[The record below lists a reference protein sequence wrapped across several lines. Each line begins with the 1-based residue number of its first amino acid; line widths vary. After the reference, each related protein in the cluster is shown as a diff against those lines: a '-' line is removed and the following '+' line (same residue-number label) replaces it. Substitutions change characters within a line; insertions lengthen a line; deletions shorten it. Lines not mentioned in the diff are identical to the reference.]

1 MTVRRIIKITSEH
14 SQAKYRQI
22 IQSVINSISGGIL
35 KKGDKVPSINEI
47 ANEYNLSRDTV
58 MLAFNEL
65 KARGIL
71 GAVPGKGYF
80 VESDNIGVSSKV
92 LLLFDELNTFKEEL
106 YNSFIENLPDDTQ
119 VDIYFHH
126 FDINVFTSLIK
137 ERVGK
142 YSAYVIMPANLN
154 DISPVISL
162 LPSDKVY
169 IIDRKIDELEGYPV
183 VYQSFDEDMYN
194 GLNSAV
200 DLLRKYKRINL
211 VYPGGKEPKGF
222 LNGFKRFCED
232 FNFKSSV
239 FDQIKTRPIKKEEVY
254 ILPNDRMLINL
265 VKRCWEKKYEIG
277 KDVGI
282 ISINDSALKEV
293 VANGISTISTDF
305 KLMGQTLAEFVENK
319 KTGEV
324 KNVSRFT
331 KRSSL

>member
-1 MTVRRIIKITSEH
+1 MVKKIIKITSEH

-22 IQSVINSISGGIL
+22 IQSVINAISEGIIT
-35 KKGDKVPSINEI
+35 KGDKVPSINEI

-80 VESDNIGVSSKV
+80 VESDNISVSSKI

-106 YNSFIENLPDDTQ
+106 YNSFIENLPEDTQ

-142 YSAYVIMPANLN
+142 YSAYVIMPANLSN
-154 DISPVISL
+154 ISSVINL

-169 IIDRKIDELEGYPV
+169 IIDRKINELDGYPV
-183 VYQSFDEDMYN
+183 VYQSFEEDIYN
-194 GLNSAV
+194 GLFSAK
-200 DLLRKYKRINL
+200 DLLKNYNKIIL
-211 VYPGGKEPKGF
+211 AYPGGKEPRGF
-222 LNGFKRFCED
+222 LTGFVNFCTEFGFKH
-232 FNFKSSV
+232 SV
-239 FDQIKTRPIKKEEVY
+239 YDQIKNKPIKKGEVY

-265 VKRCWEKKYEIG
+265 VKRCWEKKLEIG
-277 KDVGI
+277 KDVGV

-293 VANGISTISTDF
+293 VANGVSTISTDF
-305 KLMGQTLAEFVENK
+305 KLMGKTLAEFVENK
-319 KTGEV
+319 KSGEV
-324 KNVSRFT
+324 KNASKFT
-331 KRSSL
+331 KRNSL

>member
-1 MTVRRIIKITSEH
+1 MVKKIIKITSEH

-22 IQSVINSISGGIL
+22 IQSVINAIADGVI

-80 VESDNIGVSSKV
+80 VESDNIGISSKI

-106 YNSFIENLPDDTQ
+106 YNAFIENLPDDTQ

-126 FDINVFTSLIK
+126 FDKNVFNSLIK

-142 YSAYVIMPANLN
+142 YSAYVIMPANLT
-154 DISPVISL
+154 DISTVVSL

-194 GLNSAV
+194 GLKEAKE
-200 DLLRKYKRINL
+200 LIEKYKKIIF

-222 LNGFKRFCED
+222 LTGFERFCAEISM
-232 FNFKSSV
+232 NYAV
-239 FDQIKTRPIKKEEVY
+239 YDQIKNKPIKRGEVY

-265 VKRCWEKKYEIG
+265 VKRCWEKGFEIG
-277 KDVGI
+277 LDIGV

-305 KLMGQTLAEFVENK
+305 KQMGKTLANYVENK
-319 KTGEV
+319 KVGEV
-324 KNVSRFT
+324 KNLSRFT
-331 KRSSL
+331 KRNSL

>member
-1 MTVRRIIKITSEH
+1 MVKKIIKITSEH

-22 IQSVINSISGGIL
+22 IQSVINAISEGVI

-80 VESDNIGVSSKV
+80 VESDNIAVSSKI

-126 FDINVFTSLIK
+126 FDINVFNSLIR

-142 YSAYVIMPANLN
+142 YSAYVIMPANLSN
-154 DISPVISL
+154 ISSILNL

-169 IIDRKIDELEGYPV
+169 IIDRKIEELEGYPV
-183 VYQSFDEDMYN
+183 IYQSFEEDIYN
-194 GLNSAV
+194 GLFEAKN
-200 DLLRKYKRINL
+200 LLHKYKKLIFA
-211 VYPGGKEPKGF
+211 YPGGKEPKGF
-222 LNGFKRFCED
+222 LAGFTNFCSEFG
-232 FNFKSSV
+232 FNHAV
-239 FDQIKTRPIKKEEVY
+239 YDQIKTKPIRKGEVF

-265 VKRCWEKKYEIG
+265 VKRCWEKKLEIG
-277 KDVGI
+277 KDIGI

-305 KLMGQTLAEFVENK
+305 KMMGKTLADFVENK
-319 KTGEV
+319 KSGEV
-324 KNVSRFT
+324 KNMSRFT
-331 KRSSL
+331 KRNSL